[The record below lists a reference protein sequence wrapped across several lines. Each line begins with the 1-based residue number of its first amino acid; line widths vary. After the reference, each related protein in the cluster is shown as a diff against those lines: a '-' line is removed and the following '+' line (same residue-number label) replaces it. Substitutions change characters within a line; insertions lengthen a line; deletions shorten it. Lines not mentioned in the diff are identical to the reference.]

1 MAGGT
6 GQDAPDTQRASLA
19 PVVLDDSDYKI
30 PDEWGLKEAYNDP
43 EPVVHHGDTLF
54 IAGTHSLR
62 DAVDDLL
69 LPLNLV
75 RRSQRCQQALAAL
88 QWANGRVKYLS
99 GHSLGGAV
107 VAALQEDAVAG
118 NLGPKYR
125 GFREVRTYGAPLLHS
140 DHIPNLHAYRRG
152 WDLFQLWTAAQQP
165 RLRPAGT
172 RTVTGATIEQ
182 MRCCRSPGQVT
193 DEATCL
199 SCKVKDTLLRWKS
212 KRAWE

>member
-1 MAGGT
+1 MTGGT
-6 GQDAPDTQRASLA
+6 GQDAPDTRASAPRASAPRASAPRASA
-19 PVVLDDSDYKI
+19 PVVLDDSNYQI

-43 EPVVHHGDTLF
+43 ESVVHHSDTLY

-69 LPLNLV
+69 IPLHLV
-75 RRSQRCQQALAAL
+75 RNSQRYQQALAAL
-88 QWANGRVKYLS
+88 QRANGRIKYLS

-107 VAALQEDAVAG
+107 AAVLQEDAIAG

-152 WDLFQLWTAAQQP
+152 WDPISAFDSGAATTSAP
-165 RLRPAGT
+165 SWNPHSYAGYNRTSAVRPISGD
-172 RTVTGATIEQ
+172 R
-182 MRCCRSPGQVT
+182 RSNVF
-193 DEATCL
+193 
-199 SCKVKDTLLRWKS
+199 VM
-212 KRAWE
+212 